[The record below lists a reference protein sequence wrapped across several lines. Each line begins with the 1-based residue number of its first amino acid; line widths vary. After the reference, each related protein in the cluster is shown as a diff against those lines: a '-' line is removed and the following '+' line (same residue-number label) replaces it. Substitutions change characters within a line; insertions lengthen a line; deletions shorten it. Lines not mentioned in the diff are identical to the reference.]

1 MMLQH
6 NEPGRLNTKKMIEGD
21 RSPTPT
27 PDAATIQKQER
38 AAERIKQIESRG
50 AFDTCLIGFVVLA
63 AFWLLLR
70 WARGGRRTDGDSHGS
85 ARFANIKERR
95 AMRRRADADLNAGE
109 LPLGIADKKHIYVLP
124 IERTLRHVALLGG
137 TGAGKS
143 RAIFL
148 PACYHAAHSGTS
160 IIATDPKSELW
171 NNTSGFHEHALR
183 FAPREPDK
191 SSCFNW
197 IPLCTNPNLTKKF
210 AATIVSAGA
219 QQHTGDSFWT
229 RAETDLIA
237 AVFAFAAHTKTPT
250 PTTAYKLLASDIKT
264 LSAYLSGSSVD
275 FVREKAQSFIEA
287 DDKVKTNIKLGA
299 VNAFSFM
306 ADPDVQR
313 MTSSSFEPP
322 RFEVLRANAAAIYW
336 CLDEADIEE
345 LQPLTSLFFIV
356 ALEQLKRSSE
366 RDQIPVQLLLDEFAN
381 VGKLKGLHVDITTLR
396 SRGVAIVA
404 GLQSRSQLDHV
415 YGQTAAKIIWD
426 NFTSKIVLAGL
437 SHDTAEEISRALGE
451 TTVAKEQE
459 SRNARG
465 EVTRS
470 ESTHQ
475 RRLMTADEVTRMHRD
490 EAILISG
497 NDRPLNF
504 QKLFW
509 KGISMTANP
518 ERCGETKFITPT
530 PVAEALDRALAA
542 EQPKKKKLPPPPPPP
557 PTPTATAADP
567 HADDDFDELDVM
579 PPPPTPKPIPRAL
592 IPIRKKVKT
601 CWDDFDEHT
610 IYQVEKLPDPD
621 AA

>member
-1 MMLQH
+1 
-6 NEPGRLNTKKMIEGD
+6 
-21 RSPTPT
+21 
-27 PDAATIQKQER
+27 
-38 AAERIKQIESRG
+38 
-50 AFDTCLIGFVVLA
+50 
-63 AFWLLLR
+63 
-70 WARGGRRTDGDSHGS
+70 
-85 ARFANIKERR
+85 
-95 AMRRRADADLNAGE
+95 MRRPADDDLNAGE

-124 IERTLRHVALLGG
+124 QERTLRHVALLGG

-148 PACYHAAHSGTS
+148 PACYHAAHSQTS

-171 NNTSGFHEHALR
+171 NSTSGFHDIALR
-183 FAPREPDK
+183 FAPREPDA

-197 IPLCTNPNLTKKF
+197 IPLCVNPNLTKKF

-237 AVFAFAAHTKTPT
+237 AVFSFAAHTKTPT

-264 LSAYLSGSSVD
+264 LSAYLSGSDVD
-275 FVREKAQSFIEA
+275 FVREKAQSFVEA
-287 DDKVKTNIKLGA
+287 DDKVKSNIKLGA

-306 ADPDVQR
+306 GDPDIQR

-322 RFEVLRANAAAIYW
+322 RFELLRANAAAIYW

-356 ALEQLKRSSE
+356 ALEQLKRSGE
-366 RDQIPVQLLLDEFAN
+366 QQPIPVQLLLDEFAN

-415 YGQTAAKIIWD
+415 YGITAAKILWD

-437 SHDTAEEISRALGE
+437 SHDTAEEISKALGE

-459 SRNARG
+459 SRNAKG

-475 RRLMTADEVTRMHRD
+475 RRLMTADEVTRMGRD

-497 NDRPLNF
+497 NDRPLHF

-518 ERCGETKFITPT
+518 ETCGETKFLTITPVE
-530 PVAEALDRALAA
+530 VAIDRALAA

-557 PTPTATAADP
+557 PTATAADP

-579 PPPPTPKPIPRAL
+579 PPPPTPIPLR
-592 IPIRKKVKT
+592 IRRKEKT
-601 CWDDFDEHT
+601 IWDDVEEHT
-610 IYQVEKLPDPD
+610 IYQIEKLPDPD

>member
-1 MMLQH
+1 MIQLDSK
-6 NEPGRLNTKKMIEGD
+6 RLIEGSQ
-21 RSPTPT
+21 RPTQT
-27 PDAATIQKQER
+27 PDAITLKKEQR
-38 AAERIKQIESRG
+38 AAEQIRQIESRG
-50 AFDTCLIGFVVLA
+50 IFDNCLILFVGVA
-63 AFWLLLR
+63 AVWLFLKWLR
-70 WARGGRRTDGDSHGS
+70 SGGRTDGDSHGS
-85 ARFANIKERR
+85 ARFADIKERR
-95 AMRRRADADLNAGE
+95 AMRRPADADLNAGE
-109 LPLGIADKKHIYVLP
+109 LALGIADKKNIYVLP

-148 PACYHAAHSGTS
+148 PACYHAAHSNTS

-171 NNTSGFHEHALR
+171 NSTSGFHDTALR

-191 SSCFNW
+191 STCFNW
-197 IPLCTNPNLTKKF
+197 IPLCTSPNLTKKF
-210 AATIVSAGA
+210 AATIVSAGE

-237 AVFAFAAHTKTPT
+237 AVFAFAAHTPTPT
-250 PTTAYKLLASDIKT
+250 PTTAYKILSSDIKT
-264 LSAYLSGSSVD
+264 LSACLSSSSID

-299 VNAFSFM
+299 ANAFSFM

-322 RFEVLRANAAAIYW
+322 RFQLLRTTPAAIYW

-345 LQPLTSLFFIV
+345 LQPLTSLFFIT
-356 ALEQLKRSSE
+356 ALEQLKRSGD
-366 RDQIPVQLLLDEFAN
+366 RDPIPVQLLLDEFAN

-396 SRGVAIVA
+396 GRGVAIVA

-437 SHDTAEEISRALGE
+437 SHDTAEEISKALGD

-459 SRNARG
+459 SRNAKG

-475 RRLMTADEVTRMHRD
+475 RRLMTADEVTRMNRD

-497 NDRPLNF
+497 NDRPLMF

-509 KGISMTANP
+509 RGISMTANP
-518 ERCGETKFITPT
+518 ERCSETKFLAPT
-530 PVAEALDRALAA
+530 PVADDD
-542 EQPKKKKLPPPPPPP
+542 QPKKKKTPPPPPPP
-557 PTPTATAADP
+557 PPTATAADP
-567 HADDDFDELDVM
+567 HADDEFDELDVI
-579 PPPPTPKPIPRAL
+579 PPPQIKPIP
-592 IPIRKKVKT
+592 IRLKRKEMT
-601 CWDDFDEHT
+601 AWDDFDEHT
-610 IYQVEKLPDPD
+610 IFQVEPLPPPPPGK
-621 AA
+621 A